1 MPRKTN
7 AKQEPEQAKICKQD
21 KGSYP
26 TAGWEVWGVQER
38 GGALWCGV
46 NHRIAACMVRTLARQ
61 AVGPLMHVSSSGL
74 VEINVL

>member
-1 MPRKTN
+1 MLNRSLSRLKYANKTRAPTQQQDGKFGVCRK
-7 AKQEPEQAKICKQD
+7 
-21 KGSYP
+21 G
-26 TAGWEVWGVQER
+26 

>member
-1 MPRKTN
+1 MQTRQGLLPNSRM
-7 AKQEPEQAKICKQD
+7 
-21 KGSYP
+21 GSLGC
-26 TAGWEVWGVQER
+26 AGK